1 MQVCKQCGK
10 RYFTDQPICPECS
23 NRYNEVYNRSNL
35 TDNFKVKS
43 KSKKYESNRSITL
56 IVSFTLSILFLFYFI
71 SNLGATIANQTDST
85 NALAAGIMSLL
96 LLPFLIL
103 MFIGIVLHL
112 VGLITVRRG
121 FVLTAGI
128 LYIISGVFNLIF
140 IIPIAIISIIT
151 FVAYAQIDSY

>member
-1 MQVCKQCGK
+1 MQVCIQCGK
-10 RYFTDQPICPECS
+10 RYFTDQPICPECT

-35 TDNFKVKS
+35 TDNFKVKR
-43 KSKKYESNRSITL
+43 KSERYKSSRSITL
-56 IVSFTLSILFLFYFI
+56 IISFTLSIMFLFYFI
-71 SNLGATIANQTDST
+71 INLGATIANQADST

-151 FVAYAQIDSY
+151 FVAYAQIENY